1 MQGTLQNVAS
11 AMAKTTAELSPQQ
24 QYAEFASD
32 KLRYNESLLL
42 EGDSSV
48 GELFEDLHN
57 L

>member
-11 AMAKTTAELSPQQ
+11 AMAKTTAELPPQQ
-24 QYAEFASD
+24 QYAELASD

-42 EGDSSV
+42 GGDSSV